1 MGRLVRPHKRPGPVE
16 PLSAFS
22 MGGATG
28 SAATMALISLGR
40 ASASSQPEA
49 ACPEWITRM
58 TGWPI
63 KSTNFTAASVVGFS
77 ESPTATDWTSALAKA
92 SNTGS
97 PILPLFGASLG
108 HCVYFLAC
116 GQLLCGVAGG
126 RPPDQTSSINGPE
139 RGGTNS
145 PSTPGI

>member
-1 MGRLVRPHKRPGPVE
+1 
-16 PLSAFS
+16 

-63 KSTNFTAASVVGFS
+63 KSTNFTAASVVAS
-77 ESPTATDWTSALAKA
+77 AESPTATDWTSALAKA

-116 GQLLCGVAGG
+116 GQV
-126 RPPDQTSSINGPE
+126 PISDESVQTSSINGAE
-139 RGGTNS
+139 RGGFS
-145 PSTPGI
+145 LPSTPGI